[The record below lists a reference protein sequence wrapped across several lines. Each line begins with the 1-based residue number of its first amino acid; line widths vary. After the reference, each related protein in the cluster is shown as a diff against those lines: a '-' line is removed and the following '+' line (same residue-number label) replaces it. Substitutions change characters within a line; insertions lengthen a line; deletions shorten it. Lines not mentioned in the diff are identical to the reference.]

1 MVAPTE
7 REKSFT
13 ARNGG
18 PAWPEDHFLSPFVQ
32 RREMAHQRLF
42 KAESRDGNAVCT
54 LWVHGP
60 TPPCLTLSAGA
71 EPKSKGHYQK

>member
-32 RREMAHQRLF
+32 RRREMANPVPTKGFPQLSPEEAMLF
-42 KAESRDGNAVCT
+42 VSPASQVQSNE
-54 LWVHGP
+54 
-60 TPPCLTLSAGA
+60 
-71 EPKSKGHYQK
+71 